1 MKALLAVAAIVVM
14 GAIAVSAFVWGTSGS
29 AAPCDPDQ
37 LAAAMRDSIQ
47 AAERQGDAQASV
59 NLPEACDEEDMAEA
73 MPAVSRTWHVMPGG
87 MLMRAAEHSDP

>member
-1 MKALLAVAAIVVM
+1 MKVVLAVAAIVVL
-14 GAIAVSAFVWGTSGS
+14 GAIAVGVFVWSTSGS
-29 AAPCDPDQ
+29 AAPCDTDQ
-37 LAAAMRDSIQ
+37 LATAMRDSIQ
-47 AAERQGDAQASV
+47 AAERQGDTQASV